1 MDDLYWFVKS
11 KAAEQHM
18 NISELTNKYNE
29 VYNKSITRQS
39 LTKKL
44 KDKTIKYTEYVMI
57 MKLLGY
63 DVVAIQRKA

>member
-1 MDDLYWFVKS
+1 MDDLYWFIKS
-11 KAAEQHM
+11 KAAEKHM
-18 NISELTNKYNE
+18 NILELTDKYNE